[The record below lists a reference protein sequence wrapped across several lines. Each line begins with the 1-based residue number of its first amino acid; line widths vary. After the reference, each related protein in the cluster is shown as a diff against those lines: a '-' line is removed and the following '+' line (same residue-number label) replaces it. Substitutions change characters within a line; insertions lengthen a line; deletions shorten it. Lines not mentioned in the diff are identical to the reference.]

1 MDIEKLQQTVES
13 VGCTLKCSQQIHE
26 SVGCTLNIS
35 FRLEIRTTCLILLP
49 DNFPWYGADMSE
61 TKRKNSRIVAR
72 VVCTDYGCEWK
83 TWSEPAINVCQDKPL
98 GIEMRENDSHDALLL
113 KDFSYEQI
121 AAWLVEKIG
130 EVSEKA
136 KECRKLMI
144 AYQSKEY
151 EV

>member
-1 MDIEKLQQTVES
+1 MDIEKLEQTVES
-13 VGCTLKCSQQIHE
+13 VGCTLRIP
-26 SVGCTLNIS
+26 

-49 DNFPWYGADMSE
+49 DSFPWYGADFDE
-61 TKRKNSRIVAR
+61 NKRKNSRIVAR
-72 VVCTDYGCEWK
+72 VVCTDYGCKWK

-98 GIEMRENDSHDALLL
+98 GIEMRENDSRDALLL

-130 EVSEKA
+130 EVSAKA

-144 AYQSKEY
+144 AYKSKEY
-151 EV
+151 EA

>member
-13 VGCTLKCSQQIHE
+13 VGCTLHKSTIAG
-26 SVGCTLNIS
+26 VI
-35 FRLEIRTTCLILLP
+35 TTCCIMLP
-49 DNFPWYGADMSE
+49 DSFPWYGADKSE

-72 VVCTDYGCEWK
+72 VEIRNHSCKWK
-83 TWSEPAINVCQDKPL
+83 TWSKPVINVYVNELL
-98 GIEMRENDSHDALLL
+98 GIEMHENDSHDALLL
-113 KDFSYEQI
+113 KNSSYEQI

-144 AYQSKEY
+144 AYKSKEY
-151 EV
+151 EA

>member
-13 VGCTLKCSQQIHE
+13 VGCTLR
-26 SVGCTLNIS
+26 IS

-72 VVCTDYGCEWK
+72 VEIHSHSCKWK
-83 TWSEPAINVCQDKPL
+83 TWSKPVINVCVNELL
-98 GIEMRENDSHDALLL
+98 GIEMHENDSRDALLL

-121 AAWLVEKIG
+121 AAWLQSKIG
-130 EVSEKA
+130 EVNEKA

-144 AYQSKEY
+144 AYKSKEY
-151 EV
+151 EA